1 MNKPE
6 YVHGEP
12 VYLTRSMSPRTKR
25 EFNNVPLITQ
35 EEIAKE
41 LARKQLKIANI
52 DMLYFS
58 HLLDSKL
65 KEWVI
70 NIYNDN
76 YIN

>member
-6 YVHGEP
+6 YVHGEL

-65 KEWVI
+65 KEWG
-70 NIYNDN
+70 NKYLQ
-76 YIN
+76 